1 MYDKSKATLTTMKN
15 FNNIVIKKEFYD
27 FLAATHSTLRLSQ
40 YNGRWTG
47 GGRWGCCDRLGM
59 SQTSLDIAR
68 STEMLPLVFSTHRNN
83 PLNQRNPP

>member
-1 MYDKSKATLTTMKN
+1 MYDKSKATLTTMKI
-15 FNNIVIKKEFYD
+15 FNNIVIKMSSLIFWPPPI
-27 FLAATHSTLRLSQ
+27 LRCGYQ